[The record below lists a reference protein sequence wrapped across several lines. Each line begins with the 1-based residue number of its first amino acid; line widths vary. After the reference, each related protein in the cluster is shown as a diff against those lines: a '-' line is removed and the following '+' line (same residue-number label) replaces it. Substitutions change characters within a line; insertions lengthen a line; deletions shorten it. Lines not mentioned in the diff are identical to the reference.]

1 MLRVTLLV
9 FPRLASTS
17 MEQARVA
24 MEVVHMGVVAML
36 SESTGD
42 LFNRSCFNFPTLSDL
57 YKIATYDAM
66 VKVAL
71 TT

>member
-1 MLRVTLLV
+1 MKLLG
-9 FPRLASTS
+9 THIIG
-17 MEQARVA
+17 EQAS
-24 MEVVHMGVVAML
+24 EVVHIGVVAML

-42 LFNRSCFNFPTLSDL
+42 LFNRSCFNFPTLGDL